1 MRDDVRCYGDIHGFG
16 PKAYAAIKDSIPFPQ
31 VKYDAAG
38 RKLHLDHEGKYIW
51 IEDFLDQLC
60 ELMDENGW
68 GEVDFIDHQDLI
80 FTRYSL
86 KKGSYTSLERPFDQI
101 GTPEMRPM

>member
-16 PKAYAAIKDSIPFPQ
+16 PQAYAEIKDSIPFPQ
-31 VKYDAAG
+31 VKYDAEA

-51 IEDFLDQLC
+51 IEDFLDQVC

-68 GEVDFIDHQDLI
+68 GEVDFLDHQDLI
-80 FTRYSL
+80 LTRYTL
-86 KKGSYTSLERPFDQI
+86 KKEGYTSLERPFDQI